1 MRLRAAFLLALAAV
15 AVAVA
20 GCADFRHRTF
30 RFGEPA
36 PVKPFSITLRDA
48 EYALRDGRLLL
59 RVHVEVANKFG
70 ERQTLAR
77 SRFTL
82 RVGRDTEMQRDLSL
96 VERVGLDTARFEPG
110 EIAILTLPFT
120 LTVDALAMPIR
131 LVVDR
136 QPLKGGGDRLTLLD
150 VKHAARPASL
160 PAHGEWDRVSSAR
173 W

>member
-1 MRLRAAFLLALAAV
+1 MRLRAAFLLALAA
-15 AVAVA
+15 AAVA

-59 RVHVEVANKFG
+59 RVHVEVANKSG
-70 ERQTLAR
+70 ERQALAR
-77 SRFTL
+77 SRFAL
-82 RVGRDTEMQRDLSL
+82 RVGRDTELQRDLNL
-96 VERVGLDTARFEPG
+96 VERVGLDTVRFEPG

-136 QPLKGGGDRLTLLD
+136 QPLKGGGERLTLLG

-160 PAHGEWDRVSSAR
+160 PARGEWDRISSAH

>member
-1 MRLRAAFLLALAAV
+1 MRLRAAFLLALAA
-15 AVAVA
+15 AVFA

-59 RVHVEVANKFG
+59 RVHVEVANKSG
-70 ERQTLAR
+70 ERQSLAR
-77 SRFTL
+77 DRFTL
-82 RVGRDTEMQRDLSL
+82 RVGRDTELRRDLNL
-96 VERVGLDTARFEPG
+96 IERVGLDTARFEPG

-136 QPLKGGGDRLTLLD
+136 QPLKGGGERLTLLD

-160 PAHGEWDRVSSAR
+160 PAHGEWDRVSSAH